1 MSDMQA
7 AAKELRRM
15 LTATTTAARIA
26 ATTAVLADTLSDT
39 DLAAVTPLY
48 PTWTPT
54 GRYTRDTL
62 AVYKDQLYRCLQDH
76 TAQQDWTPV
85 AAVSLWVPIRQ
96 ASSGPAE
103 WEQRPAEN
111 PYRRGDEV
119 TFNGRVYRSLIDA
132 NTWSPEAY
140 PAGWQQV

>member
-1 MSDMQA
+1 MSDMLE
-7 AAKELRRM
+7 AAKELRKM
-15 LTATTTAARIA
+15 LTATTTAARSA

-54 GRYTRDTL
+54 GRYTRNDL

-76 TAQQDWTPV
+76 TAQADWTPPV
-85 AAVSLWVPIRQ
+85 AVSLWVAVRQ

-111 PYRRGDEV
+111 PYMKGDEV
-119 TFNGRVYRSLIDA
+119 VFNGKVYKSLIDN
-132 NTWSPEAY
+132 NTWSPGAY
-140 PAGWQQV
+140 PQGWRLV